1 MAKFEV
7 DGLDEF
13 IRSLESANLFD
24 DETKQEM
31 LFTAGDIFVDEVKTQ
46 MSKSHFRLGDLAK
59 RITFQRK
66 VKTNKYGDPFVRV
79 TANGKNGKGRSNAAI
94 LFVLN
99 YGRDKAFGQITGGY
113 FWTVAKEKA
122 KEKISKALQEIAN
135 KKLKERGLI

>member
-1 MAKFEV
+1 MAKFEA

-13 IRSLESANLFD
+13 IRSLESSNLFD

-31 LFTAGDIFVDEVKTQ
+31 LFTAGEIFVDEVKTQ
-46 MSKSHFRLGDLAK
+46 MSRSHFRLGDLAK
-59 RITFQRK
+59 RVTFQRK
-66 VKTNKYGDPFVRV
+66 VKANKYGDPFVRV
-79 TANGKNGKGRSNAAI
+79 TVNGKNGKGRSNAAI

>member
-1 MAKFEV
+1 MAAFEV
-7 DGLDEF
+7 DGLDEL
-13 IRSLESANLFD
+13 IRSLEGADLFD

-59 RITFQRK
+59 RVTFQRK
-66 VKTNKYGDPFVRV
+66 VKTNKNGDPYIRV
-79 TANGKNGKGRSNAAI
+79 TVNGKSKEGQRNAAV

-122 KEKISKALQEIAN
+122 KEKISKALQEIAT
-135 KKLKERGLI
+135 KKLKERGLM